1 VREENGQHPLTIEE
15 LSAETG
21 LSVRNIRSHRAR
33 GLLQAPVI
41 RDRVGYYGE
50 EHVARLGSIARL
62 QADGFNLAAI
72 KT

>member
-21 LSVRNIRSHRAR
+21 LSVRTIRSHRAR